1 MMLDGDAFFGDR
13 LVCAGDFHLT
23 PAGTEH
29 AVLTSDS
36 GALLFVR
43 SRPS

>member
-1 MMLDGDAFFGDR
+1 MLLEGDAYFGDR

-23 PAGTEH
+23 PAAAGQ
-29 AVLTSDS
+29 AILSSDD

-43 SRPS
+43 SRQG

>member
-13 LVCAGDFHLT
+13 LVCAGDFHLIS
-23 PAGTEH
+23 AGAER
-29 AVLTSDS
+29 AVMTSDS

-43 SRPS
+43 SRPG